1 MAHSHLNLIW
11 FKKTRLPGKGSNR
24 RISSESI
31 HLALSSKPSSLV
43 IQRSL
48 YFQSYSQTV
57 NNLLETENIPAWEG
71 VKKVKQNSLKYTHV
85 RFARILLINST
96 PIESRRLSSMQAI
109 HPSIILLCFN
119 SVRVILLILMF
130 FIVSVLFELGPKFER
145 WSTYYYSFK
154 NPNLLQCRSWIS
166 ILLKGRKF
174 YPGILFRCTYRH
186 KSDLPLFFSVN
197 LLR

>member
-11 FKKTRLPGKGSNR
+11 FKKTRLPGTGSNR

-31 HLALSSKPSSLV
+31 HLALSPKPSSLV

-130 FIVSVLFELGPKFER
+130 LLFLFYSSWALNSSVGPLII
-145 WSTYYYSFK
+145 T
-154 NPNLLQCRSWIS
+154 
-166 ILLKGRKF
+166 LLKIRIYYNAEVGYQYFWKEGSF
-174 YPGILFRCTYRH
+174 IQEYYFVVLTDTKVTCHCF
-186 KSDLPLFFSVN
+186 LA
-197 LLR
+197 